1 MGWFDEDDSEEEQ
14 DQLQAQSNANTNTEE
29 EEDPLD
35 AYMKSL
41 NDSQASTAPSS
52 RTGRLDMDNEDE
64 ATSHWTD
71 QSVSNTLDKP
81 LCHDNEQPQSSSAR
95 QALESTFHQAGGNP
109 EKKPNH
115 NLSLAPV
122 NHETMNYQDFPKC
135 FYTTT
140 DTPQGHSWR
149 QQHEI
154 TCHPG
159 TMDPI
164 LSFSQIQ
171 STFGNDLFSKIQKRG
186 YTTLTLVQS
195 QTLPVALSG
204 HDALVTAYTGS
215 GKTFAYTWP
224 MLVHLQHQ
232 TPLLGDETGPMAIVL
247 VPTRE
252 LAIQVHNQVKSMLPS
267 NLTSLAIIGGMS
279 NYHLLKNLKQT
290 GCHVVVAS
298 PGRFLDLLGKKS
310 KGLSLE
316 RVTYCVLDEADK
328 MLTMGFEEQVTSIL
342 QNVRPNRQTLMLS
355 ATMGRKVERVAQ
367 GWLSDSFVR
376 IAIGRTGESSE
387 HVQQHVMVL
396 PSYND
401 KKTWLKEMVPVLA
414 QVGRTLVF
422 VAKRSECEEIAE
434 MLRQQSLRIE
444 TLHGEKHQS
453 DRNAS
458 LRAFAKG
465 DLDALVAT
473 DVAARG
479 LDVKNVSTVINFDP
493 AKNLDSHV
501 HRIGR
506 AGRLSKD
513 EHNKGV
519 AYTLLTQKNADFA
532 HVLMS
537 AFEREGREV
546 TDALRSLAEK
556 SRKSGNVASR
566 TKWNKSGLGF
576 NDHDDPPNGGS
587 SVGGGN
593 GYYGPS
599 TSQAAAGAPPT
610 KRSRWE

>member
-1 MGWFDEDDSEEEQ
+1 
-14 DQLQAQSNANTNTEE
+14 
-29 EEDPLD
+29 
-35 AYMKSL
+35 MKL
-41 NDSQASTAPSS
+41 
-52 RTGRLDMDNEDE
+52 
-64 ATSHWTD
+64 
-71 QSVSNTLDKP
+71 
-81 LCHDNEQPQSSSAR
+81 
-95 QALESTFHQAGGNP
+95 
-109 EKKPNH
+109 
-115 NLSLAPV
+115 
-122 NHETMNYQDFPKC
+122 
-135 FYTTT
+135 
-140 DTPQGHSWR
+140 
-149 QQHEI
+149 
-154 TCHPG
+154 
-159 TMDPI
+159 
-164 LSFSQIQ
+164 
-171 STFGNDLFSKIQKRG
+171 
-186 YTTLTLVQS
+186 
-195 QTLPVALSG
+195 
-204 HDALVTAYTGS
+204 
-215 GKTFAYTWP
+215 
-224 MLVHLQHQ
+224 
-232 TPLLGDETGPMAIVL
+232 GPMAIVL

-279 NYHLLKNLKQT
+279 NYHLLKNFKQT

-422 VAKRSECEEIAE
+422 VAKRSDCEEIAE

-465 DLDALVAT
+465 DLDAL
-473 DVAARG
+473 DC
-479 LDVKNVSTVINFDP
+479 D
-493 AKNLDSHV
+493 
-501 HRIGR
+501 
-506 AGRLSKD
+506 
-513 EHNKGV
+513 
-519 AYTLLTQKNADFA
+519 
-532 HVLMS
+532 
-537 AFEREGREV
+537 
-546 TDALRSLAEK
+546 
-556 SRKSGNVASR
+556 
-566 TKWNKSGLGF
+566 
-576 NDHDDPPNGGS
+576 
-587 SVGGGN
+587 
-593 GYYGPS
+593 
-599 TSQAAAGAPPT
+599 
-610 KRSRWE
+610 